1 MSRNQLERL
10 KNDKRELSHQIRRL
24 QKKGNDSKA
33 HRLMVK
39 ESYLHQTIEELSAS
53 AR

>member
-10 KNDKRELSHQIRRL
+10 KNDKRELSHHIRRL

-39 ESYLHQTIEELSAS
+39 EGFLNQTIEELTAS
-53 AR
+53 SR

>member
-1 MSRNQLERL
+1 MSRNQIERL
-10 KNDKRELSHQIRRL
+10 KKDKRELSHQIKRL
-24 QKKGNDSKA
+24 QKKGQDGKA

-39 ESYLHQTIEELSAS
+39 ENFLNQTIEEYSS

>member
-1 MSRNQLERL
+1 MSRNQIERL

-24 QKKGNDSKA
+24 QKKGNESKA

-39 ESYLHQTIEELSAS
+39 ESYLHQTIEDLMAS

>member
-24 QKKGNDSKA
+24 QKKGNESKA

-39 ESYLHQTIEELSAS
+39 EGFLSQTIEEFSAS

>member
-1 MSRNQLERL
+1 MSRNQIERL
-10 KNDKRELSHQIRRL
+10 RKDQRELSHQIRRY

-39 ESYLHQTIEELSAS
+39 ENFLNQTIEEFMSS